1 MALVERAVIRE
12 AHVLLE
18 LQTLLHTVAVGDLRL
33 ALADYL
39 ELDGVLNFKDL
50 RLFGLELLLENLGV
64 LLHRGGLVGGV
75 LEALGVALRDVPVG
89 LGVEGEAV
97 GRSAVSLKL
106 LLLVRSRE
114 GHGLLEGRL
123 HFQF

>member
-18 LQTLLHTVAVGDLRL
+18 LQTLLHTVAVSDLRL
-33 ALADYL
+33 ALADHL
-39 ELDGVLNFKDL
+39 ELDRVLNFKDL
-50 RLFGLELLLENLGV
+50 RLLGLELLLQNLGV

-75 LEALGVALRDVPVG
+75 LEALGVALRDIPVG

-97 GRSAVSLKL
+97 GRSAVSLEL

-114 GHGLLEGRL
+114 GHGLLEG
-123 HFQF
+123 